1 MIERERVGD
10 VARHAALMG
19 IWRDLASDH
28 HAVRRDQGGREIDL
42 AVRSLQ
48 RAARITERR
57 DLVEAAE
64 AALSFIGG
72 RVHEARAEVWPER
85 VTRVQLQIAEIEAAA
100 RASMA
105 IEISAGTGD

>member
-1 MIERERVGD
+1 MIEQQGD
-10 VARHAALMG
+10 VDRYLALKEVWSDLVSDRDAIARDPGGKELL
-19 IWRDLASDH
+19 LA
-28 HAVRRDQGGREIDL
+28 I
-42 AVRSLQ
+42 RSLQ
-48 RAARITERR
+48 RAAQITERR
-57 DLVEAAE
+57 DLAEAAE

-72 RVHEARAEVWPER
+72 RVNEARAEVWPER